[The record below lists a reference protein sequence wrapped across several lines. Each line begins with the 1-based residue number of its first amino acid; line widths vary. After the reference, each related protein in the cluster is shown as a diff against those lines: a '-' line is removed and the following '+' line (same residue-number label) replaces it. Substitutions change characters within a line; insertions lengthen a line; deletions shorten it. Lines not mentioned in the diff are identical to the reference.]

1 MTTCHIR
8 TFKDE
13 DYKIVRQMIAANL
26 DGLVPL
32 LVIRSLRL
40 PWTKVFLLAV
50 PLGLFMFCRS
60 VILSIASVGIL
71 LAFLWYGSC
80 QVISYF
86 RYRYLNGDMKDIQ
99 RSYMQK
105 RGACFW
111 VAESD
116 GEVVGFVAA
125 DPAGEKELE
134 LKRLNVSEKHRRRGI
149 GKSLSQTLINFAK
162 EEGYEAVVLKSI
174 IVRYSAQIL
183 YQHLGF
189 HRTYSYVPHYFFLR
203 VMNCIILGFRYDI
216 PK

>member
-1 MTTCHIR
+1 MTTCRIR

-13 DYKIVRQMIAANL
+13 DHKIVRQMIAVNL

-32 LVIRSLRL
+32 LVKHSLGL

-50 PLGLFMFCRS
+50 PLGLFIFCRS

-80 QVISYF
+80 QVVSYF
-86 RYRYLNGDMKDIQ
+86 LHRFLDGDMKDIQ

-125 DPAGEKELE
+125 NAAREKELE
-134 LKRLNVSEKHRRRGI
+134 LKRLNVSEKHWRRGI
-149 GKSLSQTLINFAK
+149 GKSLCQTLINFAK
-162 EEGYEAVVLKSI
+162 EEGYEAVVLESI
-174 IVRYSAQIL
+174 IVHYSAHIL
-183 YQHLGF
+183 YQKLGF
-189 HRTYSYVPHYFFLR
+189 HRTYSYVPPYFFLR